1 MKRLYLSFLL
11 TVAAV
16 VAFAQPSLPKAL
28 QVKELHLSNGMTV
41 WLNEDH
47 SQPKVF
53 GAVVVKAG
61 AVDCPDTGIAHY
73 FEHIMFKGTDKIGT
87 VDYSAERPWLDS
99 ISAQYDLLA
108 TTTDASRRTAIQ
120 LDINRLS
127 QRAAEYAVP
136 NDFNNLT
143 TLYGGSGLN
152 AATSYDFT
160 YYYNTFSPQYLRQW
174 TSLNSER
181 LLHPVFRL
189 FQGELETVYE
199 EKNRAADDLFSS
211 AMEHIMAK
219 AFDGTPYQYPI
230 LGSTEN
236 LKNPRLSQMRE
247 FYNKYYV
254 ASNMGLILSGDISSD
269 SIAPLLE
276 STFGRLPKGNPAS
289 APECQLKP
297 YGQQTYDIRVN
308 IPVISA
314 ELLAFQ
320 GPAAGSEDADILT
333 IAMQLLNNSD
343 RTGMLDSL
351 MNDSRLLAAIA
362 FNSPLKRAGLIGV
375 GIVPNLLGKKSK
387 AENLCREEIERLKRG
402 DFSDEVLELVKRNYE
417 RNRISAMEDI
427 AGRAELMVSVFGN
440 TDISWSEYVKRS
452 QAIRDITREDILR
465 VVRKYLGDNYLR
477 FVKKYGSY
485 DKDRLTQPGYRPV
498 VPKHT
503 GEESIYA
510 RELAAM
516 PVSSEAPRFVDVHG
530 DATVRQLAP
539 LATLYAVPN
548 TVDSLFRLQLTYHKG
563 KRNDPILDYA
573 AEYLGELG
581 TDSLSL
587 IQLSR
592 RLQRLGAMMSF
603 SASDD
608 EFNVELMGRDSEF
621 GKSVDILADLL
632 DHAKSD
638 EKKLKEMKKG
648 EKLTAKTFDKSA
660 STVAEALINK
670 LMDGARSSFLTRLTP
685 AEVNRLTS
693 ADLLKAVADARRAEC
708 SVVYS
713 GTLPVD
719 TVAAACAA
727 LHPERSVEKRT
738 DTDKPFEP
746 VKENTVYVYQI
757 NDARQNVVGTY
768 QQLAA
773 TPEWS
778 AVADLSLFAR
788 YFGGGMSSLMF
799 QEMREFRSMAYTAG
813 AYSVGP
819 VHSLHPDYPTAF
831 ITSLG
836 TQTDKTLQAVSLL
849 DSLLTDMPLR
859 QKNVETAR
867 QALYNKIANGYP
879 NFRDIGM
886 RIARLRLNGYDHDS
900 TADLYEA
907 LRTRRADDVE
917 RYFDENVRHA
927 PRALYIIGRLSKAEL
942 AELEKYGKVTVL
954 KKSDL
959 IRF

>member
-1 MKRLYLSFLL
+1 MKRQFLSFLL
-11 TVAAV
+11 TIIAIA
-16 VAFAQPSLPKAL
+16 AFAQSSLPKAL
-28 QVKELHLSNGMTV
+28 QVNERHLNNGMTI

-61 AVDCPDTGIAHY
+61 AADCPNTGIAHY

-87 VDYSAERPWLDS
+87 VDYAAERPWLDS
-99 ISAQYDLLA
+99 ISAQYDILA
-108 TTTDASRRTAIQ
+108 ATSDAFRRTAIQ
-120 LDINRLS
+120 HNINRLS

-136 NDFNNLT
+136 NDFNNLIT
-143 TLYGGSGLN
+143 QYGGSGLN
-152 AATSYDFT
+152 AATSYDYT

-174 TSLNSER
+174 TALNSER

-199 EKNRAADDLFSS
+199 EKNRAANDLFSS
-211 AMEHIMAK
+211 AMEHIMEK
-219 AFDGTPYQYPI
+219 AFDGTPYQYPVI
-230 LGSTEN
+230 GSTEN

-247 FYNKYYV
+247 FYNRYYV
-254 ASNMGLILSGDISSD
+254 ASNMGLILAGDINTD
-269 SIAPLLE
+269 SIMPLLE
-276 STFGRLPKGNPAS
+276 RTFGRLPKGEPVVS
-289 APECQLKP
+289 PVCQLKP
-297 YGQQTYDIRVN
+297 YSQQTYDIRVN

-320 GPAAGSEDADILT
+320 GPSAGSEDADILT

-402 DFSDEVLELVKRNYE
+402 DFSDEALALVKRNYE
-417 RNRISAMEDI
+417 RNRITAMEDI
-427 AGRAELMVSVFGN
+427 TERAELMVSVFGN

-452 QAIRDITREDILR
+452 QAIHDITREDILR

-485 DKDRLTQPGYRPV
+485 AKDRLTQPGYNPV

-516 PVSSEAPRFVDVHG
+516 PVQSEAPRFVDVQG
-530 DATVRQLAP
+530 GATVRHLST

-563 KRNDPILDYA
+563 KRHDPILDYA

-592 RLQRLGAMMSF
+592 RMQQLGAIMSF
-603 SASDD
+603 SASSE
-608 EFNVELMGRDSEF
+608 EFKVELMGRDSEF
-621 GKSVDILADLL
+621 GKSVGILADLL
-632 DHAKSD
+632 DHAKGD
-638 EKKLKEMKKG
+638 EKKLKELKKG

-660 STVAEALINK
+660 STVADALVGK
-670 LMDGARSSFLTRLTP
+670 LAEGDRSPYLTRLTP

-693 ADLLKAVADARRAEC
+693 SDLLKSVADARRTEC

-713 GTLPVD
+713 GTLPAD
-719 TVAAACAA
+719 TVASVCAI
-727 LHPERSVEKRT
+727 LRPEQSVEKRT
-738 DTDKPFEP
+738 DIAKPFEP
-746 VKENTVYVYQI
+746 VKENVVYVYQI
-757 NDARQNVVGTY
+757 NDARQNIVGTY

-778 AVADLSLFAR
+778 DAANLELFAN

-799 QEMREFRSMAYTAG
+799 QEMREFRSMAYSAV
-813 AYSVGP
+813 AYSAVP
-819 VHSLHPDYPTAF
+819 AHSLHPDYPTAF
-831 ITSLG
+831 VTSLG
-836 TQTDKTLQAVSLL
+836 TQADKTMQAVVLL

-867 QALYNKIANGYP
+867 HSLYNKIANGYP
-879 NFRDIGM
+879 NFRNIGM
-886 RIARLRLNGYDHDS
+886 RIAHLRLNGCDHDP
-900 TADLYEA
+900 TADLYKA
-907 LRTRRADDVE
+907 LRTKTANDVKH
-917 RYFDENVRHA
+917 YFDNSVRHA
-927 PRALYIIGRLSKAEL
+927 PRALYIIGRLSKADI
-942 AELEKYGKVTVL
+942 AELERYGRVIVL

>member
-1 MKRLYLSFLL
+1 MKRLSLLFLL
-11 TVAAV
+11 TAAALSV
-16 VAFAQPSLPKAL
+16 LAQTSLPKAL
-28 QVKELHLSNGMTV
+28 QVVEHHLNNGMTV

-61 AVDCPDTGIAHY
+61 AADCPDTGIAHY

-87 VDYSAERPWLDS
+87 IDYAAERPWLDS

-108 TTTDASRRTAIQ
+108 ATSDASRRTAIQ
-120 LDINRLS
+120 HNINRLN
-127 QRAAEYAVP
+127 QHAAEYAVP
-136 NDFNNLT
+136 NDFNNLIT
-143 TLYGGSGLN
+143 QYGGSGLN
-152 AATSYDFT
+152 AATSYDYT

-174 TSLNSER
+174 TALNSER

-211 AMEHIMAK
+211 AMEHIMEK
-219 AFDGTPYQYPI
+219 AFDGTPYQYPVI
-230 LGSTEN
+230 GSTEN

-247 FYNKYYV
+247 FYNRYYV
-254 ASNMGLILSGDISSD
+254 ASNMGLILAGDINTD
-269 SIAPLLE
+269 SIMPLLE
-276 STFGRLPKGNPAS
+276 NTFGRLPKGEPATS
-289 APECQLKP
+289 PVCHLKP
-297 YGQQTYDIRVN
+297 YNQQTYDIRVN

-320 GPAAGSEDADILT
+320 GPSAGSEDADILT

-402 DFSDEVLELVKRNYE
+402 DFSDEALALVKRNYE
-417 RNRISAMEDI
+417 RNRITAMEDI
-427 AGRAELMVSVFGN
+427 TERAELMVSVFGN

-452 QAIRDITREDILR
+452 QAIHDITRKDILR

-485 DKDRLTQPGYRPV
+485 AKDRLTQPGYHPV

-516 PVSSEAPRFVDVHG
+516 PIQSDAPRFVDMQG
-530 DATVRQLAP
+530 SATVRHLST

-563 KRNDPILDYA
+563 KRHDPILDYA

-592 RLQRLGAMMSF
+592 RMQQLGAIMSF
-603 SASDD
+603 SASS
-608 EFNVELMGRDSEF
+608 EGFKVELMGRDSEF
-621 GKSVDILADLL
+621 GKSVGILADFL
-632 DHAKSD
+632 DHVKGD
-638 EKKLKEMKKG
+638 EKKLKELKKG

-660 STVAEALINK
+660 STVADALVGK
-670 LMDGARSSFLTRLTP
+670 LAEGERSPYLTRLTP

-693 ADLLKAVADARRAEC
+693 ADLLKSVADARRVEC
-708 SVVYS
+708 SVAYS
-713 GTLPVD
+713 GTLPAD
-719 TVAAACAA
+719 TVAAVCAI
-727 LHPERSVEKRT
+727 LRPEQSVEKRT
-738 DTDKPFEP
+738 DIAKPFEP
-746 VKENTVYVYQI
+746 VKENVVYVYQI
-757 NDARQNVVGTY
+757 NDARQNIVGTY

-778 AVADLSLFAR
+778 DAANLELFAN

-799 QEMREFRSMAYTAG
+799 QEMREFRSMAYSAV
-813 AYSVGP
+813 AYSAVP

-831 ITSLG
+831 VTSLG
-836 TQTDKTLQAVSLL
+836 TQADKTMQAVSLL

-867 QALYNKIANGYP
+867 RSLYNKIANGYP
-879 NFRDIGM
+879 NFRNIGM
-886 RIARLRLNGYDHDS
+886 RIAQLRLNGYEHDPS
-900 TADLYEA
+900 VDLYKA
-907 LRTRRADDVE
+907 LHTKTSGDVKH
-917 RYFDENVRHA
+917 YFDSNVRRA
-927 PRALYIIGRLSKAEL
+927 PRAFYIIGRLSKADI
-942 AELEKYGKVTVL
+942 AELERYGRVIVL